1 MGAPKRTLPPAL
13 AANRWRPGQSGNPSG
28 LSGEYGEAVRIARSY
43 AAAAMRRLAELA
55 ALNQLDGEG
64 NLVPLSEL
72 PDADRRVIAVA
83 ANSILDRA
91 LGKPKD
97 QSDGGPQSL
106 ARMPVEDQK
115 RRVLELLAY
124 AATLHPA
131 SATLEWNVTS
141 RSDITPGDVTSLERE
156 NTRDPS

>member
-1 MGAPKRTLPPAL
+1 
-13 AANRWRPGQSGNPSG
+13 
-28 LSGEYGEAVRIARSY
+28 
-43 AAAAMRRLAELA
+43 MRRLAELA
-55 ALNQLDGEG
+55 AHNQLDGEG

-97 QSDGGPQSL
+97 RSDGGPQSL

>member
-43 AAAAMRRLAELA
+43 APAAMRRLAELA

-64 NLVPLSEL
+64 NLLPLGEL

-83 ANSILDRA
+83 ANAILDRA
-91 LGKPKD
+91 LGKPKEPTD
-97 QSDGGPQSL
+97 EGTNSL
-106 ARMPVEDQK
+106 ARMSIEDQK
-115 RRVLELLAY
+115 KRVIELLSF
-124 AATLHPA
+124 AATLQVPGE
-131 SATLEWNVTS
+131 TE
-141 RSDITPGDVTSLERE
+141 GDVTLPERE
-156 NTRDPS
+156 TNHDPS

>member
-97 QSDGGPQSL
+97 RSDGGPQSL